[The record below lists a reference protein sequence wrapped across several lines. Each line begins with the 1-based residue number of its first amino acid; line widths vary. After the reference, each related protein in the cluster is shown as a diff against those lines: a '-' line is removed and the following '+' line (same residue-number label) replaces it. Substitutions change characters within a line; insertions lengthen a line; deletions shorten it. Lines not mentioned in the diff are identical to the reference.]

1 MSGSAAAGNKRL
13 RGTVV
18 VVPIVH
24 GSISFY
30 LGKKSEEE
38 RTHKWT
44 AYVRG
49 LENRDLSYVVKSVE
63 FLLHES
69 FDPQKR
75 VLSSPPYE
83 VTESGWGEFE
93 VNIKIHFKDNIE
105 KPVEIFHLLRL
116 FPPFG
121 TEMSKKPVVSEHYDE
136 LIFQDPTENLF
147 KLLKAGPSAKFK
159 QSTYSPYFTGFEGQ
173 ESKELKRI
181 EEARKKL
188 RHDKLALEEKFNELE
203 VQREEL
209 ARELARLG
217 GKV

>member
-159 QSTYSPYFTGFEGQ
+159 QSTYSPHCMNGTACFG
-173 ESKELKRI
+173 
-181 EEARKKL
+181 EETVCI
-188 RHDKLALEEKFNELE
+188 FPVE
-203 VQREEL
+203 VSISVE
-209 ARELARLG
+209 
-217 GKV
+217 

>member
-75 VLSSPPYE
+75 VLSSPPFE

-147 KLLKAGPSAKFK
+147 KILKAGPSAKFK
-159 QSTYSPYFTGFEGQ
+159 ISTYAPYFTSFDGQ
-173 ESKELKRI
+173 ELKELKQI

-188 RHDKLALEEKFNELE
+188 RHDKLTLEDKFNDLE
-203 VQREEL
+203 VEREEL
-209 ARELARLG
+209 ARELTRLG
-217 GKV
+217 GKM